1 MLLDEPT
8 QGMSHEDVE
17 RITAL
22 IRKVSQNR
30 TVLMVEHNM
39 SVVSTIADRIT
50 VLQRGQIIADGRY
63 ADVSKDPLVVEAYMG
78 SADSEFASMH

>member
-1 MLLDEPT
+1 MRT
-8 QGMSHEDVE
+8 ST

-50 VLQRGQIIADGRY
+50 VLQRGLVIADGRY

-78 SADSEFASMH
+78 CADSESASADSASMH